1 MKKTATSMILIAIVT
16 LSTALPAEA
25 GGRRYYNNNN
35 NNNNVNGW
43 AAAAI
48 GAVVGVAIG
57 SAIANNQSPNYTY
70 TQPNYN
76 NQYAPQYYAPQYSAP
91 QYYAPQYYAP
101 QQACMTTQ
109 VPVYNQFGQTVQYRQ
124 ICAN

>member
-25 GGRRYYNNNN
+25 GGRRYYKNN

-76 NQYAPQYYAPQYSAP
+76 NQDAPQYYAPQYSAP
-91 QYYAPQYYAP
+91 QYSAPQYYAP

>member
-1 MKKTATSMILIAIVT
+1 MQKNAASMIVIALIA

-25 GGRRYYNNNN
+25 GGRRHHK

-57 SAIANNQSPNYTY
+57 SAIANNQSPSYTY
-70 TQPNYN
+70 TQPNYA
-76 NQYAPQYYAPQYSAP
+76 NQYPPQYYAPR
-91 QYYAPQYYAP
+91 
-101 QQACMTTQ
+101 QACVTTQ
-109 VPVYNQFGQTVQYRQ
+109 VPVYNQFGQIVQYRQ

>member
-1 MKKTATSMILIAIVT
+1 MQKKAASMIVIALIA

-25 GGRRYYNNNN
+25 GGRRHYKNNNN
-35 NNNNVNGW
+35 NNLNGW

-57 SAIANNQSPNYTY
+57 SAIANNQSPSYTY
-70 TQPNYN
+70 TQPNYA
-76 NQYAPQYYAPQYSAP
+76 NQYPPQYYAPR
-91 QYYAPQYYAP
+91 
-101 QQACMTTQ
+101 QACMTTQ
-109 VPVYNQFGQTVQYRQ
+109 VPVYNQFGQIVQYRQ